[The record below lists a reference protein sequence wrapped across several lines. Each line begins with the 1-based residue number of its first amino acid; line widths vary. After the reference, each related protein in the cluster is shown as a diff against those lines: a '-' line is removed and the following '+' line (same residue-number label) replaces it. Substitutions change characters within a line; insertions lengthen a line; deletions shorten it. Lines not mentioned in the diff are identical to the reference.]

1 MRRKTRVGYALTG
14 ILALILIGAASFG
27 AVQAWNTHTATQ
39 VNQLESRTVSATIQE
54 DFPDKTVTAGDTK
67 TKSVTVK
74 NTGTAAA
81 FVRVCVAE
89 YWTTDTEQL
98 IGETGVT
105 KNWASAWRDDFEFH
119 DHDGWYYYKK
129 VLPAGESVQV
139 LESVT
144 FPASVPDDA
153 SYHLDF
159 QVETVQVSSDNAVN
173 KNATKTLFGR
183 TGTVGGMTTLHGAVT
198 VGNVTWTN

>member
-39 VNQLESRTVSATIQE
+39 VNQLESRTVSATIE
-54 DFPDKTVTAGDTK
+54 ESFPDTKVTAGATK
-67 TKSVTVK
+67 AKAVMVK

-89 YWTTDTEQL
+89 YWTTDTEHL
-98 IGETGVT
+98 LGVDEVT
-105 KNWASAWRDDFEFH
+105 KNWNTAWKDNFELR
-119 DHDGWYYYKK
+119 DGWYYYKK
-129 VLPAGESVQV
+129 VLPAGKSVQV
-139 LESVT
+139 LDSVK
-144 FPASVPDDA
+144 FPTSVPNGA

-173 KNATKTLFGR
+173 TNATKTLFGR

-198 VGNVTWTN
+198 GGSVTWKN

>member
-39 VNQLESRTVSATIQE
+39 VNQLESHTVSATIQE
-54 DFPDKTVTAGDTK
+54 NFPDETVKAGATK
-67 TKSVTVK
+67 AKAVTVE

-89 YWTTDTEQL
+89 YWTTETEQL
-98 IGETGVT
+98 LGVDEVK
-105 KNWASAWRDDFEFH
+105 KNWNTAWSDFEP
-119 DHDGWYYYKK
+119 HDGWYYYKK
-129 VLPAGESVQV
+129 VLPAGKSVQV

-144 FPASVPDDA
+144 FPASVPNGA

-198 VGNVTWTN
+198 GGSVTWTN

>member
-39 VNQLESRTVSATIQE
+39 VNQLESRTVSATIE
-54 DFPDKTVTAGDTK
+54 ESFPDKTVKAGATK
-67 TKSVTVK
+67 AKAVMVK

-105 KNWASAWRDDFEFH
+105 KNWNTAWSDFVF
-119 DHDGWYYYKK
+119 HDGWYYYKK
-129 VLPAGESVQV
+129 VLPAGKSVQV
-139 LESVT
+139 LDSVT
-144 FPASVPDDA
+144 FPASVPNGA

-159 QVETVQVSSDNAVN
+159 QVETVQVSGEAAVN
-173 KNATKTLFGR
+173 KDATNTLFGR
-183 TGTVGGMTTLHGAVT
+183 TGTVSGMTTLHGAVT
-198 VGNVTWTN
+198 DGNVTWTK

>member
-54 DFPDKTVTAGDTK
+54 NFPDETVKAGATK
-67 TKSVTVK
+67 TKAVTVK

-105 KNWASAWRDDFEFH
+105 KNWASAWSDFEPH
-119 DHDGWYYYKK
+119 GGWYYYKK

-139 LESVT
+139 LESVK
-144 FPASVPDDA
+144 FPASVPNGA

-159 QVETVQVSSDNAVN
+159 QVETVQVSSEAAVN
-173 KNATKTLFGR
+173 KDATKTLFGR
-183 TGTVGGMTTLHGAVT
+183 TGTVSGMTTLHGAVT
-198 VGNVTWTN
+198 GGNVTWTK

>member
-54 DFPDKTVTAGDTK
+54 NFPVTTVTAGATK
-67 TKSVTVK
+67 TKAVTVE

-89 YWTTDTEQL
+89 YWTTETEQL

-119 DHDGWYYYKK
+119 GGWYYYKK
-129 VLPAGESVQV
+129 VLPAGGFVQV
-139 LESVT
+139 LDSVK
-144 FPASVPDDA
+144 FPASVPNGA

-183 TGTVGGMTTLHGAVT
+183 TGTVSGMTTLHGAVT

>member
-27 AVQAWNTHTATQ
+27 AVWAWNTHTTRQ
-39 VNQLESRTVSATIQE
+39 DNQLESRTVSATIQE
-54 DFPDKTVTAGDTK
+54 DFPDKTVTAGGTK
-67 TKSVTVK
+67 TKSVSVK

-89 YWTTDTEQL
+89 YWTTNTEQL
-98 IGETGVT
+98 IGETGVK
-105 KNWASAWRDDFEFH
+105 KNWASAWGNFTL
-119 DHDGWYYYKK
+119 HDGWYYYKK

-139 LESVT
+139 LDSVT
-144 FPASVPDDA
+144 FPASVPDGA

-198 VGNVTWTN
+198 GGDVTWTD

>member
-54 DFPDKTVTAGDTK
+54 DFPNTTVTAGATK
-67 TKSVTVK
+67 TKAVMVK

-105 KNWASAWRDDFEFH
+105 KNWSTAWKDNFELH
-119 DHDGWYYYKK
+119 GGWYYYKK
-129 VLPAGESVQV
+129 VLPAGKSVQV
-139 LESVT
+139 LDSVK
-144 FPASVPDDA
+144 FPASVPNGA

-198 VGNVTWTN
+198 DGNVTWTK

>member
-27 AVQAWNTHTATQ
+27 AVWAWNTHTATQ
-39 VNQLESRTVSATIQE
+39 DNQLESRTVSATIE
-54 DFPDKTVTAGDTK
+54 ESFPDTKVKAGATK
-67 TKSVTVK
+67 TKAVMVK

-89 YWTTDTEQL
+89 YWTTDKEQL
-98 IGETGVT
+98 IGATGVT
-105 KNWASAWRDDFEFH
+105 KNWSTAWNDDFTLYN
-119 DHDGWYYYKK
+119 GWYYYKK
-129 VLPAGESVQV
+129 VLPAGKSVQV
-139 LESVT
+139 LDSVT
-144 FPASVPDDA
+144 FPANVPNGA

-183 TGTVGGMTTLHGAVT
+183 TGTVDGMTALHGAVT
-198 VGNVTWTN
+198 GGDVTWTK

>member
-27 AVQAWNTHTATQ
+27 AVWAWNAHTATQ
-39 VNQLESRTVSATIQE
+39 DNQLESRTVSATIQE
-54 DFPDKTVTAGDTK
+54 EFPDKTVTAGDTK

-89 YWTTDTEQL
+89 YWTTATEQL

-129 VLPAGESVQV
+129 VLPAGKSVQV
-139 LESVT
+139 LDSVT
-144 FPASVPDDA
+144 FPANVPDGA

-198 VGNVTWTN
+198 GGDVTWTD

>member
-27 AVQAWNTHTATQ
+27 AVWAWNTHTARQ
-39 VNQLESRTVSATIQE
+39 DNQLESRTVSATIQE
-54 DFPDKTVTAGDTK
+54 DFPDKTVTAGGTK
-67 TKSVTVK
+67 AKSVTVE

-89 YWTTDTEQL
+89 YWTTNTEQL
-98 IGETGVT
+98 IGATGV
-105 KNWASAWRDDFEFH
+105 KQNWASAWSDFTL
-119 DHDGWYYYKK
+119 HDGWYYYKK
-129 VLPAGESVQV
+129 VLPAGGSVQV

-144 FPASVPDDA
+144 FPASVPDGA

-183 TGTVGGMTTLHGAVT
+183 TGTVGSMTTLHGAVT
-198 VGNVTWTN
+198 GGDVTWTD

>member
-39 VNQLESRTVSATIQE
+39 VNQLESRTVSATIE
-54 DFPDKTVTAGDTK
+54 ESFPDKTVKAGATK
-67 TKSVTVK
+67 TKAVMVK

-98 IGETGVT
+98 IGVDEVT
-105 KNWASAWRDDFEFH
+105 KNWSTAWKDNFELR
-119 DHDGWYYYKK
+119 DGWYYYKK
-129 VLPAGESVQV
+129 VLPEGGSVQV

-144 FPASVPDDA
+144 FPANVPNGA

-159 QVETVQVSSDNAVN
+159 QVETVQVSGEAAVN
-173 KNATKTLFGR
+173 KDATKTLFGR
-183 TGTVGGMTTLHGAVT
+183 TGTVSGMTTLHGAVT
-198 VGNVTWTN
+198 GGNVTWTN

>member
-27 AVQAWNTHTATQ
+27 AVWAWNAHTARQ
-39 VNQLESRTVSATIQE
+39 DNQLESRTVSATIQE

-67 TKSVTVK
+67 TKSVTVE

-89 YWTTDTEQL
+89 YWTTGTEQL

-105 KNWASAWRDDFEFH
+105 KNWSTAWSDFELH

-144 FPASVPDDA
+144 FPASVPDGA

-198 VGNVTWTN
+198 GGDVTWTD

>member
-39 VNQLESRTVSATIQE
+39 VNQLESHTVSATIQE
-54 DFPDKTVTAGDTK
+54 NFPDETVKAGATK
-67 TKSVTVK
+67 AKAVTVE

-89 YWTTDTEQL
+89 YWTTETEQL
-98 IGETGVT
+98 LGVDEVK
-105 KNWASAWRDDFEFH
+105 KNWNTAWSDFEP
-119 DHDGWYYYKK
+119 HDGWYYYKK
-129 VLPAGESVQV
+129 VLPAGKSVQV

-144 FPASVPDDA
+144 FPASVPNGA

-183 TGTVGGMTTLHGAVT
+183 TGTVDGMTTLHGAVT
-198 VGNVTWTN
+198 GGSVTWTN

>member
-27 AVQAWNTHTATQ
+27 AVWAWNAHTTRQ
-39 VNQLESRTVSATIQE
+39 DNQLESRTVSATIQE
-54 DFPDKTVTAGDTK
+54 NFPDTTVTAGDTK
-67 TKSVTVK
+67 TKSVTVE

-89 YWTTDTEQL
+89 YWTTETEQL
-98 IGETGVT
+98 LGVDEVT
-105 KNWASAWRDDFEFH
+105 KKWSTAWRDDFELR
-119 DHDGWYYYKK
+119 DGWYYYKK
-129 VLPAGESVQV
+129 VLPAGGSVQV

-144 FPASVPDDA
+144 FPANVPNGA

-159 QVETVQVSSDNAVN
+159 QVETVQVSSEAAVN
-173 KNATKTLFGR
+173 KDATKTLFGR
-183 TGTVGGMTTLHGAVT
+183 TGTVGGMTALHGAVT
-198 VGNVTWTN
+198 GGDVTWTD

>member
-39 VNQLESRTVSATIQE
+39 VNQLESRTVSATIE
-54 DFPDKTVTAGDTK
+54 ESFPDKTVKAGATK
-67 TKSVTVK
+67 AKAVMVK

-89 YWTTDTEQL
+89 YWTTETEQL

-105 KNWASAWRDDFEFH
+105 KNWSTAWKDNFELR
-119 DHDGWYYYKK
+119 DGWYYYKK
-129 VLPAGESVQV
+129 VLPAGGSVQV
-139 LESVT
+139 LDSVK
-144 FPASVPDDA
+144 FPASVPNGA

-159 QVETVQVSSDNAVN
+159 QVETVQVSGEAAVN
-173 KNATKTLFGR
+173 KDATKTLFGR

-198 VGNVTWTN
+198 DGNVTWTN

>member
-27 AVQAWNTHTATQ
+27 AVWAWNTHTATQ
-39 VNQLESRTVSATIQE
+39 DNQLESRTVSATIQE
-54 DFPDKTVTAGDTK
+54 DFPDKTVTAGGTK
-67 TKSVTVK
+67 TKSVTVE

-81 FVRVCVAE
+81 FVRVCFAE
-89 YWTTDTEQL
+89 YWTTETEQL
-98 IGETGVT
+98 LGVDEVT
-105 KNWASAWRDDFEFH
+105 KKWSTAWSDFELH

-139 LESVT
+139 LDSVT
-144 FPASVPDDA
+144 FPANVPNGA
-153 SYHLDF
+153 YYHLDF

-183 TGTVGGMTTLHGAVT
+183 TGTVSGMTAPHGAVT
-198 VGNVTWTN
+198 DGDVTWTD

>member
-27 AVQAWNTHTATQ
+27 AVWAWNTHTATQ
-39 VNQLESRTVSATIQE
+39 DNQLESRTVSATIQE

-67 TKSVTVK
+67 TKSVTVE

-89 YWTTDTEQL
+89 YWTTGTEQL

-105 KNWASAWRDDFEFH
+105 KNWSTAWNDNFVF
-119 DHDGWYYYKK
+119 HDGWYYYKK
-129 VLPAGESVQV
+129 VLPVGESVQV
-139 LESVT
+139 LDSVT
-144 FPASVPDDA
+144 FPASVPNGA

-183 TGTVGGMTTLHGAVT
+183 TGTVSGMTTLHGAVT
-198 VGNVTWTN
+198 GGDVTWTD

>member
-27 AVQAWNTHTATQ
+27 AVWAWNAHTTRQ
-39 VNQLESRTVSATIQE
+39 DNQLESRTVSATIQE

-89 YWTTDTEQL
+89 YWTTDKEQL

-105 KNWASAWRDDFEFH
+105 KNWASAWSDFEPH
-119 DHDGWYYYKK
+119 GGWYYYKK

-139 LESVT
+139 LESVK
-144 FPASVPDDA
+144 FPASVPNDA

-159 QVETVQVSSDNAVN
+159 QVETVQVSSDDAVN
-173 KNATKTLFGR
+173 TNATKTLFGR

-198 VGNVTWTN
+198 GGNVTWTN

>member
-27 AVQAWNTHTATQ
+27 AVWAWNTHTATQ
-39 VNQLESRTVSATIQE
+39 DNQLESRTVSATIQE
-54 DFPDKTVTAGDTK
+54 DFPNTTVTAGDTK
-67 TKSVTVK
+67 TKSVTVE

-89 YWTTDTEQL
+89 YWTTDKEQL
-98 IGETGVT
+98 IGATGVT
-105 KNWASAWRDDFEFH
+105 KNWSTAWNDDFTLY
-119 DHDGWYYYKK
+119 DGWYYYKK
-129 VLPAGESVQV
+129 VLPAGGSVQV
-139 LESVT
+139 LDSVT
-144 FPASVPDDA
+144 FPASVPDGA

-173 KNATKTLFGR
+173 TDATKMLFGR
-183 TGTVGGMTTLHGAVT
+183 TGTVSGMTAPHGAVT
-198 VGNVTWTN
+198 DGDVTWTD

>member
-14 ILALILIGAASFG
+14 ILTLILIGAASFG
-27 AVQAWNTHTATQ
+27 AVWAWNTHAARQ
-39 VNQLESRTVSATIQE
+39 DNQLESRTVSATIQE
-54 DFPDKTVTAGDTK
+54 DFPDPTVTAGATK
-67 TKSVTVK
+67 KKAVTVE

-98 IGETGVT
+98 IGVGEVT
-105 KNWASAWRDDFEFH
+105 KKWSTAWRDDFELR
-119 DHDGWYYYKK
+119 DGWYYYKK
-129 VLPAGESVQV
+129 VLPEGKSVPV

-144 FPASVPDDA
+144 FPASVPDGA

-173 KNATKTLFGR
+173 TNATKTLFGR
-183 TGTVGGMTTLHGAVT
+183 TGTVSGMTTLHGAVT
-198 VGNVTWTN
+198 DGNVTWTK

>member
-27 AVQAWNTHTATQ
+27 AVWAWNTHTATQ
-39 VNQLESRTVSATIQE
+39 DNQLESRTVSATIQE

-89 YWTTDTEQL
+89 YWTTGTEQL

-105 KNWASAWRDDFEFH
+105 KNWSTAWRDDFELR
-119 DHDGWYYYKK
+119 DGWYYYKK
-129 VLPAGESVQV
+129 VLPAGGSVQV
-139 LESVT
+139 LDSVT
-144 FPASVPDDA
+144 FPASVPNGA

-183 TGTVGGMTTLHGAVT
+183 TGTVSGMTALHGAVT
-198 VGNVTWTN
+198 GGDVTWTD

>member
-54 DFPDKTVTAGDTK
+54 NFPVTTVTAGATK
-67 TKSVTVK
+67 TKAVTVE

-89 YWTTDTEQL
+89 YWTTDKEQL
-98 IGETGVT
+98 IGATGVT
-105 KNWASAWRDDFEFH
+105 KNWSTAWNDDFTLY
-119 DHDGWYYYKK
+119 DGWYYYKK
-129 VLPAGESVQV
+129 VLPAGGSVQV

-144 FPASVPDDA
+144 FPANVPNGA

-159 QVETVQVSSDNAVN
+159 QVETVQVSGEAAVN
-173 KNATKTLFGR
+173 KDATNTLFGR
-183 TGTVGGMTTLHGAVT
+183 TGTVSGMTTLHGAVT
-198 VGNVTWTN
+198 GGSVTWTN

>member
-54 DFPDKTVTAGDTK
+54 NFPDEKVTAGATK
-67 TKSVTVK
+67 TKSVAVE

-98 IGETGVT
+98 LGVDEVT
-105 KNWASAWRDDFEFH
+105 KNWSTAWSDFELH
-119 DHDGWYYYKK
+119 GGWYYYKK
-129 VLPAGESVQV
+129 VLPAGKSVQV
-139 LESVT
+139 LDSVT
-144 FPASVPDDA
+144 FPANVPNGA

-159 QVETVQVSSDNAVN
+159 RVETVQVSSEAAVN
-173 KNATKTLFGR
+173 KDATKTLFGR
-183 TGTVGGMTTLHGAVT
+183 TGTVSGMTTLHGAVT
-198 VGNVTWTN
+198 GGNVTWTK

>member
-39 VNQLESRTVSATIQE
+39 VNQLESHTVSATIE
-54 DFPDKTVTAGDTK
+54 ESFPDKTVTAGATK
-67 TKSVTVK
+67 AKAVMVK

-89 YWTTDTEQL
+89 YWTTDTEHL
-98 IGETGVT
+98 LGVDEVT
-105 KNWASAWRDDFEFH
+105 KKWSTAWSDFEP
-119 DHDGWYYYKK
+119 HDGWYYYKK
-129 VLPAGESVQV
+129 VLPAGKSVQV
-139 LESVT
+139 LEGVT
-144 FPASVPDDA
+144 FPTSVPNGA

-173 KNATKTLFGR
+173 TNATKTLFGR

-198 VGNVTWTN
+198 GGNVTWTK

>member
-39 VNQLESRTVSATIQE
+39 VNQLESHTVSATIQE
-54 DFPDKTVTAGDTK
+54 NFPDETVKAGATK
-67 TKSVTVK
+67 AKAVMVK

-89 YWTTDTEQL
+89 YWTTDKEQL

-105 KNWASAWRDDFEFH
+105 KNWSTAWKNNFELR
-119 DHDGWYYYKK
+119 DGWYYYKK
-129 VLPAGESVQV
+129 VLPAGKSVQV

-144 FPASVPDDA
+144 FPANVPNGA

>member
-27 AVQAWNTHTATQ
+27 AVWAWNTHTARQ
-39 VNQLESRTVSATIQE
+39 DNQLESRTVSATIQE
-54 DFPDKTVTAGDTK
+54 DFPDTTVTAGDTK
-67 TKSVTVK
+67 AKAVTVK

-89 YWTTDTEQL
+89 YWTTATEQL

-105 KNWASAWRDDFEFH
+105 KNWASAWSDFEPH
-119 DHDGWYYYKK
+119 GGWYYYKK
-129 VLPAGESVQV
+129 VLPAGESVRV
-139 LESVT
+139 LDSVT
-144 FPASVPDDA
+144 FPTSVPNGA

-198 VGNVTWTN
+198 GGDVTWTD

>member
-54 DFPDKTVTAGDTK
+54 NFPDETVKAGATK
-67 TKSVTVK
+67 TKAVTVK

-105 KNWASAWRDDFEFH
+105 KNWASAWSDFEPH
-119 DHDGWYYYKK
+119 GGWYYYKK
-129 VLPAGESVQV
+129 VLPAGEYVQV
-139 LESVT
+139 LESVK
-144 FPASVPDDA
+144 FPASVPNDA

-159 QVETVQVSSDNAVN
+159 QVETVQVSSDDAVN
-173 KNATKTLFGR
+173 TNATKTLFGR
-183 TGTVGGMTTLHGAVT
+183 TGTVGSMTTLHGAVT
-198 VGNVTWTN
+198 GGTVTWTD

>member
-27 AVQAWNTHTATQ
+27 AVWAWNTHTATQ
-39 VNQLESRTVSATIQE
+39 DNQLESRTVSATIE
-54 DFPDKTVTAGDTK
+54 ESFPDKTVTAGDTK
-67 TKSVTVK
+67 AKAVTVK

-89 YWTTDTEQL
+89 YWTTATEQL

-105 KNWASAWRDDFEFH
+105 KNWASAWSDFEPH
-119 DHDGWYYYKK
+119 GGWYYYKK
-129 VLPAGESVQV
+129 VLPAGGSVQV

-144 FPASVPDDA
+144 FPASVPNGA

-159 QVETVQVSSDNAVN
+159 QVETVQVSSDSAVN
-173 KNATKTLFGR
+173 TNATKTLFGR

-198 VGNVTWTN
+198 DGDVTWTD

>member
-27 AVQAWNTHTATQ
+27 AVWAWNTHTARQ
-39 VNQLESRTVSATIQE
+39 DNQLESRTVSATIE
-54 DFPDKTVTAGDTK
+54 ESFPDKTVTAGGTK
-67 TKSVTVK
+67 AKSVTVE

-89 YWTTDTEQL
+89 YWTTNTEQL
-98 IGETGVT
+98 IGATGV
-105 KNWASAWRDDFEFH
+105 KQNWASAWSDFTL
-119 DHDGWYYYKK
+119 HDGWYYYKK
-129 VLPAGESVQV
+129 VLPAGGSVQV

-144 FPASVPDDA
+144 FPASVPDGA

-183 TGTVGGMTTLHGAVT
+183 TGTVGSMTTLHGAVT
-198 VGNVTWTN
+198 GGDVTWTD

>member
-27 AVQAWNTHTATQ
+27 AVWAWNTHTATQ
-39 VNQLESRTVSATIQE
+39 DNQLESRTVSATIQE
-54 DFPDKTVTAGDTK
+54 DFPDTTVTAGDTK
-67 TKSVTVK
+67 TKSVTVE

-89 YWTTDTEQL
+89 YWTTGTEQL

-105 KNWASAWRDDFEFH
+105 KNWSTAWNDNFVF
-119 DHDGWYYYKK
+119 HDGWYYYKK

-139 LESVT
+139 LDSVK
-144 FPASVPDDA
+144 FPASVPNGA

-183 TGTVGGMTTLHGAVT
+183 TGTVSGMTALHGAVT
-198 VGNVTWTN
+198 GGDVTWTD